1 MKTIKRKGKIYQ
13 IDAMYEF
20 SDDGKVW
27 CKDALK
33 DIHQDMS
40 DQICVGL
47 WRSYNFI
54 RACEVKVGTITDAPV
69 ELIDGE
75 CYQFTD
81 RYDDEHKGFFL
92 AETGRLYCT
101 TGAIVDPSR
110 CTNIKHL
117 TVGENSNEQV

>member
-1 MKTIKRKGKIYQ
+1 MKTINHDGKAYQ
-13 IDAMYEF
+13 VGGLYEF
-20 SDDGKVW
+20 SDTGKNW
-27 CKDALK
+27 YTDILE
-33 DIHQDMS
+33 DIHQNMT
-40 DQICVGL
+40 CPYRT
-47 WRSYNFI
+47 RSSIGFRLI

-81 RYDDEHKGFFL
+81 RYDDEYKGFFL

-101 TGAIVDPSR
+101 TGAIIDPSR

-117 TVGENSNEQV
+117 TVVENSNEQI